1 MSYEYYSSL
10 ALVSS
15 VVVYALAMF
24 AHTAEWAAARR
35 LGVAKPAAR
44 ELVDVAAVE
53 RSDGRMRPEPV
64 DGRGQPLAPASLA
77 ADSEADPTAGR
88 RVEQFGRIGIALTVI
103 GFVLSIVGVLTRGL
117 AAQRAPWGNMF
128 EFTITAMVF
137 VVGVYLILVWRA
149 GLRWLGLP
157 VTMLAAVGNGL
168 AVTVFYVA
176 VAPLVPALH
185 SVWFLIHIVAAAIS
199 GAAFNVGGLMSILY
213 LIKKRAEEQ
222 GTVRGYL
229 GRLPDSRKIDLIAYR
244 FNAFAFPLWT
254 FTVVAG
260 AIWAEY
266 AWGRY
271 WGWDPKET
279 WALVTWVIYAC
290 YLHARSTAGWRGTRA
305 AVIAIIGLASFW
317 FNFVG
322 INLLVSGCI
331 PTPVSETTAR
341 TQLAHAVPGVH
352 AMHSVNIR
360 RSVGYR
366 SPTSGDCQ
374 WLMAL
379 WRSWTTSYGPW
390 MLPPVRR
397 MHGHLPGTSRW
408 HPGATG
414 KGTSSSVSNLA
425 NSASWP
431 SPTSTRPSSPISG
444 FRCCAV
450 RFMSID

>member
-1 MSYEYYSSL
+1 VTYEYYSSL

-35 LGVAKPAAR
+35 LGVVRPATH

-53 RSDGRMRPEPV
+53 RSDGQQHPDPVQMSPEPV
-64 DGRGQPLAPASLA
+64 EGRDRPGHDPVSDAESSSAS
-77 ADSEADPTAGR
+77 SR
-88 RVEQFGRIGIALTVI
+88 RVEQFGRMGVALTVI
-103 GFVLSIVGVLTRGL
+103 GFLLSAAGVVMRAL
-117 AAQRAPWGNMF
+117 AADRAPWGNMF

-157 VTMLAAVGNGL
+157 VTMLAAVANGL

-199 GAAFNVGGLMSILY
+199 GAAFNVGGVMSILY
-213 LIKKRAEEQ
+213 LIKKRAEDR
-222 GTVRGYL
+222 GVVRGYL
-229 GRLPDSRKIDLIAYR
+229 ERVPDSRKIDLIAYR
-244 FNAFAFPLWT
+244 FLAFAFPLWT

-290 YLHARSTAGWRGTRA
+290 YLHARSTAGWRGSRA

-322 INLLVSGCI
+322 INLLVSG
-331 PTPVSETTAR
+331 
-341 TQLAHAVPGVH
+341 L
-352 AMHSVNIR
+352 HSYAGI
-360 RSVGYR
+360 
-366 SPTSGDCQ
+366 
-374 WLMAL
+374 
-379 WRSWTTSYGPW
+379 
-390 MLPPVRR
+390 
-397 MHGHLPGTSRW
+397 
-408 HPGATG
+408 
-414 KGTSSSVSNLA
+414 
-425 NSASWP
+425 
-431 SPTSTRPSSPISG
+431 
-444 FRCCAV
+444 
-450 RFMSID
+450 

>member
-1 MSYEYYSSL
+1 MTYEYYSSL

-24 AHTAEWAAARR
+24 AHAAEWAAARR
-35 LGVAKPAAR
+35 VGLAQPAER
-44 ELVDVAAVE
+44 ELVDVAAADT
-53 RSDGRMRPEPV
+53 RSEASQEQMRPELV
-64 DGRGQPLAPASLA
+64 EGRAQTDHAPITGSEIDLVAS
-77 ADSEADPTAGR
+77 R
-88 RVEQFGRIGIALTVI
+88 RVEQFGRIGVALTVL
-103 GFVLSIVGVLTRGL
+103 GLLLSVFGVVMRAL

-128 EFTITAMVF
+128 EFTITAMVL

-149 GLRWLGLP
+149 GVRWLGLP
-157 VTMLAAVGNGL
+157 VTLLAAVGNGL

-213 LIKKRAEEQ
+213 LIKKRAEEG

-229 GRLPDSRKIDLIAYR
+229 RRLPDARKIDLIAYR
-244 FNAFAFPLWT
+244 FLAFAFPLWT

-290 YLHARSTAGWRGTRA
+290 YLHARSTAGWRGTKA

-322 INLLVSGCI
+322 INLLVSG
-331 PTPVSETTAR
+331 
-341 TQLAHAVPGVH
+341 L
-352 AMHSVNIR
+352 HSYAGI
-360 RSVGYR
+360 
-366 SPTSGDCQ
+366 
-374 WLMAL
+374 
-379 WRSWTTSYGPW
+379 
-390 MLPPVRR
+390 
-397 MHGHLPGTSRW
+397 
-408 HPGATG
+408 
-414 KGTSSSVSNLA
+414 
-425 NSASWP
+425 
-431 SPTSTRPSSPISG
+431 
-444 FRCCAV
+444 
-450 RFMSID
+450 

>member
-1 MSYEYYSSL
+1 MTYEYYSSL

-35 LGVAKPAAR
+35 LGVAKLAAP

-53 RSDGRMRPEPV
+53 RGDRHQRPDLGDVP
-64 DGRGQPLAPASLA
+64 DRAGLATE
-77 ADSEADPTAGR
+77 SEADPAASR
-88 RVEQFGRIGIALTVI
+88 RVEQFGRIGVALTVI
-103 GFVLSIVGVLTRGL
+103 GFLLSVFGVLARAL

-128 EFTITAMVF
+128 EFTITAPVF

-149 GLRWLGLP
+149 GLHWLGLP

-213 LIKKRAEEQ
+213 LIKKRAEER

-229 GRLPDSRKIDLIAYR
+229 GRVPESRKIDLIAYR

-290 YLHARSTAGWRGTRA
+290 YLHARSTAGWRGTKA

-322 INLLVSGCI
+322 INLLVSG
-331 PTPVSETTAR
+331 
-341 TQLAHAVPGVH
+341 L
-352 AMHSVNIR
+352 HSYAGI
-360 RSVGYR
+360 
-366 SPTSGDCQ
+366 
-374 WLMAL
+374 
-379 WRSWTTSYGPW
+379 
-390 MLPPVRR
+390 
-397 MHGHLPGTSRW
+397 
-408 HPGATG
+408 
-414 KGTSSSVSNLA
+414 
-425 NSASWP
+425 
-431 SPTSTRPSSPISG
+431 
-444 FRCCAV
+444 
-450 RFMSID
+450 

>member
-35 LGVAKPAAR
+35 LGVAKPVAR
-44 ELVDVAAVE
+44 ELVDVAAME
-53 RSDGRMRPEPV
+53 RGDGQQRPDPV
-64 DGRGQPLAPASLA
+64 DGREQPVADLLANADTHPAAS
-77 ADSEADPTAGR
+77 R
-88 RVEQFGRIGIALTVI
+88 RVEQFGRMGVALTVI
-103 GFVLSIVGVLTRGL
+103 GFLLSVVGVLTRAL

-185 SVWFLIHIVAAAIS
+185 SVWFLIHIVAAAIA

-213 LIKKRAEEQ
+213 LIKKRAEDR

-229 GRLPDSRKIDLIAYR
+229 ERVPDSRKIDLISYR
-244 FNAFAFPLWT
+244 FLAFAFPLWT

-322 INLLVSGCI
+322 INLLVSG
-331 PTPVSETTAR
+331 
-341 TQLAHAVPGVH
+341 L
-352 AMHSVNIR
+352 HSYAGI
-360 RSVGYR
+360 
-366 SPTSGDCQ
+366 
-374 WLMAL
+374 
-379 WRSWTTSYGPW
+379 
-390 MLPPVRR
+390 
-397 MHGHLPGTSRW
+397 
-408 HPGATG
+408 
-414 KGTSSSVSNLA
+414 
-425 NSASWP
+425 
-431 SPTSTRPSSPISG
+431 
-444 FRCCAV
+444 
-450 RFMSID
+450 

>member
-1 MSYEYYSSL
+1 MSFEYYSSL

-24 AHTAEWAAARR
+24 AHAAEWAAARR
-35 LGVAKPAAR
+35 LGGTEPAAR

-53 RSDGRMRPEPV
+53 RSDGQHPESVQMSPEPV
-64 DGRGQPLAPASLA
+64 HRSPGPVEGRDQPHSTSITESETDLA
-77 ADSEADPTAGR
+77 ASR
-88 RVEQFGRIGIALTVI
+88 RVEQFGRIGVALTVI
-103 GFVLSIVGVLTRGL
+103 GFLLSVVGVLARAL

-128 EFTITAMVF
+128 EFTITALVF

-213 LIKKRAEEQ
+213 LIKKRAEDR

-229 GRLPDSRKIDLIAYR
+229 RRVPDSRKIDLIAYR

-290 YLHARSTAGWRGTRA
+290 YLHARSTAGWRGTKA
-305 AVIAIIGLASFW
+305 AVISIIGLASFW

-322 INLLVSGCI
+322 INLLVSG
-331 PTPVSETTAR
+331 
-341 TQLAHAVPGVH
+341 L
-352 AMHSVNIR
+352 HSYAGI
-360 RSVGYR
+360 
-366 SPTSGDCQ
+366 
-374 WLMAL
+374 
-379 WRSWTTSYGPW
+379 
-390 MLPPVRR
+390 
-397 MHGHLPGTSRW
+397 
-408 HPGATG
+408 
-414 KGTSSSVSNLA
+414 
-425 NSASWP
+425 
-431 SPTSTRPSSPISG
+431 
-444 FRCCAV
+444 
-450 RFMSID
+450 